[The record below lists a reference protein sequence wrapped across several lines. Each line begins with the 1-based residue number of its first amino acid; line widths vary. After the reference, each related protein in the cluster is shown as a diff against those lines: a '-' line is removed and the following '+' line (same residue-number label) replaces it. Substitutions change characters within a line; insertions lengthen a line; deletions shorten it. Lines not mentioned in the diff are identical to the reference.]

1 MAVTFAKVRAADIWD
16 EALPLMR
23 AHWEEIG
30 HDRDLLVLDPDLE
43 RISLLERAGVWLTF
57 EARRD
62 DRLVGYA
69 GYIVSAHLH
78 YRTAITAFADV
89 IYLDPSMRGHA
100 FRFMRWIDAE
110 LVRAGAVKTFVHMKR
125 ERDFGPLLERLGYV
139 WAEKLYGRRL
149 G

>member
-1 MAVTFAKVRAADIWD
+1 MSFARVRAADIWG

-30 HDRDLLVLDPDLE
+30 HDRDLLVLDPDLV
-43 RISLLERAGVWLTF
+43 RISALEQAGAWLTF

-62 DRLVGYA
+62 GQLVGYA
-69 GYIVSAHLH
+69 GYIVSPHLH
-78 YRTAITAFADV
+78 YRAAVTAFADV
-89 IYLDPSMRGHA
+89 IYLDPSLRGHA
-100 FRFMRWIDAE
+100 FRFLRFIDAE
-110 LVRAGAVKTFVHMKR
+110 LRRVGAVKTFVHMKR

-139 WAEKLYGRRL
+139 WAEKLYSRRL